1 MSPRRQPD
9 GRPEWRSVDELLAQ
23 AIAGEDFATLP
34 GKGQPLDLSAY
45 FASGP
50 EHRIAGKLLKDN
62 AVLPQTLQDRRDA
75 EQLYTQASQTL
86 ATQKEYLSA
95 LKTKI
100 RAQAPALCRFFP
112 DRPTALAALG
122 LSIWPEYFSEPE
134 GAPLLARRTLLD
146 NAKRLAE
153 LVAAYNRRIEVA
165 IAEYLDSL
173 RQANACVERLNQ
185 QVAFSRHLPAGLQ
198 LKTSDLTEA
207 ETQVRATLSPLTPLP
222 ADLAQRLDHYYKA
235 ARPSLWR
242 RLS

>member
-9 GRPEWRSVDELLAQ
+9 GRPEWHSVDELLAQ
-23 AIAGEDFATLP
+23 AIEGEDFATLP

-75 EQLYTQASQTL
+75 EQFYTQASQTL
-86 ATQKEYLSA
+86 VTQKEHLSA
-95 LKTKI
+95 LRAKI
-100 RAQAPALCRFFP
+100 SAQAPALCRFFP

-122 LSIWPEYFSEPE
+122 LSTWPEYFSEPE
-134 GAPLLARRTLLD
+134 GAPLPACRALI
-146 NAKRLAE
+146 NGAKRLAE
-153 LVAAYNRRIEVA
+153 LVTAYNRRIEVT

-207 ETQVRATLSPLTPLP
+207 KAQVRTALPPLTPLP
-222 ADLAQRLDHYYKA
+222 ADLAQRLDHYYEA
-235 ARPSLWR
+235 VRPSLWR

>member
-23 AIAGEDFATLP
+23 AIADEDFAALP

-75 EQLYTQASQTL
+75 EQLHTQASQTL

-100 RAQAPALCRFFP
+100 CAQAPACAASS
-112 DRPTALAALG
+112 PTAQPHWPLSAYRLG
-122 LSIWPEYFSEPE
+122 PTISPNQRMRPC
-134 GAPLLARRTLLD
+134 P
-146 NAKRLAE
+146 
-153 LVAAYNRRIEVA
+153 LVAPCSTVP
-165 IAEYLDSL
+165 
-173 RQANACVERLNQ
+173 NA
-185 QVAFSRHLPAGLQ
+185 
-198 LKTSDLTEA
+198 
-207 ETQVRATLSPLTPLP
+207 
-222 ADLAQRLDHYYKA
+222 
-235 ARPSLWR
+235 
-242 RLS
+242 

>member
-1 MSPRRQPD
+1 MPPRRQPD

-23 AIAGEDFATLP
+23 AIADEDFAALP

-62 AVLPQTLQDRRDA
+62 AVLPQALQDRRDA
-75 EQLYTQASQTL
+75 EQLRTQASQTL
-86 ATQKEYLSA
+86 ATQKTYLSA
-95 LKTKI
+95 LKDKI
-100 RAQAPALCRFFP
+100 CAQAPALCRFFP
-112 DRPTALAALG
+112 DRPTALATFG
-122 LSIWPEYFSEPE
+122 LPTWPEYFSAPE
-134 GAPLLARRTLLD
+134 DAPLPARRAFLD
-146 NAKRLAE
+146 DAKRLAE

-165 IAEYLDSL
+165 IAEYLASL

-207 ETQVRATLSPLTPLP
+207 EAQVRTVLPSLTPLLV
-222 ADLAQRLDHYYKA
+222 DLDQRLDQYYKA
-235 ARPSLWR
+235 ERPSLWWR
-242 RLS
+242 R

>member
-23 AIAGEDFATLP
+23 AIADEDFATLP

-50 EHRIAGKLLKDN
+50 EHRIASKLLKDN
-62 AVLPQTLQDRRDA
+62 KVLPQTLQDHRDA
-75 EQLYTQASQTL
+75 EQLCTQASQTL
-86 ATQKEYLSA
+86 ATQKEHLSM

-100 RAQAPALCRFFP
+100 CAQAPALCRFFP
-112 DRPTALAALG
+112 DHPTALAALG
-122 LSIWPEYFSEPE
+122 LPTWPDYFSEPE
-134 GAPLLARRTLLD
+134 GAPLPARRALLD
-146 NAKRLAE
+146 GARRLAE

-198 LKTSDLTEA
+198 LKASDLIEA
-207 ETQVRATLSPLTPLP
+207 EAQVRATLPPLTPLP

-235 ARPSLWR
+235 TRPSLWR

>member
-23 AIAGEDFATLP
+23 AIASEDFATLP

-62 AVLPQTLQDRRDA
+62 AVLPQTLQDRRAA
-75 EQLYTQASQTL
+75 EQLRTQASQTL
-86 ATQKEYLSA
+86 ATQKEYLA
-95 LKTKI
+95 TLKTKI
-100 RAQAPALCRFFP
+100 CAQAPALCRFFP
-112 DRPTALAALG
+112 DRPTALDALG
-122 LSIWPEYFSEPE
+122 LPTWPEYFSEPE
-134 GAPLLARRTLLD
+134 GALLPARRTLLD
-146 NAKRLAE
+146 DARRLAE
-153 LVAAYNRRIEVA
+153 LGAAYNRRIEVA

-198 LKTSDLTEA
+198 LKTSDLTKAEA
-207 ETQVRATLSPLTPLP
+207 QVRTALPPLTPLP
-222 ADLAQRLDHYYKA
+222 ADLVQRLAQYYKA
-235 ARPSLWR
+235 AHPSLWQ